1 MSEEQQPSKKPRLAA
16 AAEALI
22 EAASLE
28 TDTMTQKRLT
38 ASLDSLKSSFDDN
51 LNRAVQTVKSSNE
64 NFDTKINTLS
74 QHMADVKKEIGALKV
89 IMEREE
95 KQKTLERALKLTHIN
110 SFNYYDPNI
119 GTKNSSDLAKSVIER
134 FPVGFGYNLPA
145 AQMSNVYGYA
155 EKQAAS
161 KKEFSEK
168 FKKQIKDLIGR
179 EPRLVKEENGTY
191 SIFYE

>member
-74 QHMADVKKEIGALKV
+74 QHMTDVKKEIGALKL
-89 IMEREE
+89 IMEHEK
-95 KQKTLERALKLTHIN
+95 KQKTLERALKLTHLG
-110 SFNYYDPNI
+110 SFSYYDPNL
-119 GTKNSSDLAKSVIER
+119 GTKNSSDLAKNVIEW
-134 FPVGFGYNLPA
+134 FLVGFGYNLPEA
-145 AQMSNVYGYA
+145 KMSNDYYA
-155 EKQAAS
+155 EKEAS
-161 KKEFSEK
+161 KKEFREK
-168 FKKQIKDLIGR
+168 FKMQIKVLIGR
-179 EPRLVKEENGTY
+179 EPRLVKQENGIY